1 MDIQL
6 LSLDV
11 DFRWIYIPA
20 MAKDERETRRHS
32 SSVLVRL
39 TEEQLEL
46 VDRAAEATGLN
57 RTGWVRMTLL
67 QAAKQQLGEG
77 G

>member
-1 MDIQL
+1 M
-6 LSLDV
+6 
-11 DFRWIYIPA
+11 
-20 MAKDERETRRHS
+20 
-32 SSVLVRL
+32 LVRL